1 MRQPMRPF
9 LIVLPLVGLFAC
21 QSTTRVGTDGSSA
34 SPAPRPP
41 PPASAPPASTP
52 AASKPPPP
60 RPTTKAGCDA
70 CQGKWERHGIAEAE
84 SCICKTKDG
93 GKTCKDG
100 ADCEGACIVADDA
113 KFEVAVPGNPPKGF
127 YVGRC
132 ADYDTTFGCY
142 RLISKGATKDGPV
155 AADDLAHRLCVD

>member
-1 MRQPMRPF
+1 MRQPMRPLLLVVPF
-9 LIVLPLVGLFAC
+9 VGLLAC
-21 QSTTRVGTDGSSA
+21 QSTTRVATTDARPGGGSSA
-34 SPAPRPP
+34 TPP
-41 PPASAPPASTP
+41 PPPPPTAPA
-52 AASKPPPP
+52 PPPP

-70 CQGKWERHGIAEAE
+70 CKGQWARHGIAEGE

-93 GKTCKDG
+93 GKVCKDG

-113 KFEVAVPGNPPKGF
+113 KFDVAVPGNPPKGF

-142 RLISKGATKDGPV
+142 RLISKGARAEGPV
-155 AADDLAHRLCVD
+155 PADDAAHRICVD